1 MTNPT
6 KEREVADA
14 VKWGIISTADINRKV
29 IPGAHASPKVD
40 LVGVASRDRQRAEE
54 YAKEWDIPRAYGSY
68 EELLADPDVDAV
80 YVATPHA
87 QHHLVVSAALRA
99 GKPVLVEKAVTCTA
113 AAAHDLAAIARA
125 EGVFLMEAMWTRFLP
140 TVVALR
146 EAVTSGAIGDLRTV
160 HADFGF
166 PLDPPDPS
174 HRLLDPA
181 QGGGALLDLGV
192 YPVSFAQML
201 LGTPTTVATTG
212 LLGPTGVDVE
222 AALLLGWPS
231 GAQALLS
238 CSLVT
243 TTFRE
248 AHLAGTG
255 GRIVVEESF
264 HNPPRFTVH
273 RDGTDPE
280 VVELP
285 PTGKGYVHQLAHVQE
300 CLAAGLTESPV
311 MPLDDTTAVM
321 DVLEDALVS
330 LGAFHADEGFGAG
343 VPA

>member
-1 MTNPT
+1 MSTQTDPPAAPT
-6 KEREVADA
+6 RWGWIATGGIARSVAQDLPL
-14 VKWGIISTADINRKV
+14 TE
-29 IPGAHASPKVD
+29 GAQPLA
-40 LVGVASRDRQRAEE
+40 VASRDAGRA
-54 YAKEWDIPRAYGSY
+54 RAFADEHGFERSYGSY